1 MDKTSIFDAREFK
14 ENLINEMI
22 VLDLKEISLSLLEKG
37 YDPINQIVGYLMTND
52 ESYITSFND
61 ARNVIRKYSK
71 TEILS
76 ALVKGCVNRWLDI
89 WR

>member
-76 ALVKGCVNRWLDI
+76 ALVKGCVNR
-89 WR
+89 